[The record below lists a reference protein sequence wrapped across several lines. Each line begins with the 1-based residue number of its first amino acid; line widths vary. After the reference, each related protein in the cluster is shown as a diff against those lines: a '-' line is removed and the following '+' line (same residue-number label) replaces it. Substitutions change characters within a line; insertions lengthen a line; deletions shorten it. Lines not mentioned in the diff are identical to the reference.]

1 MLLNETPRT
10 PQAPERPAD
19 ADVPLLHVVDDEPSI
34 RLLFEHLGP
43 LAGASV
49 CTWGRAQDFL
59 DGAQLD
65 DGQRPIC
72 LVLDLYLPDRN
83 GLDVLREL
91 RARGCTIPAI
101 VISGMAAVS
110 QAVGALKLG
119 SIDFVEK
126 PFRKEEILAAIRRA
140 IDSARQHHQRL
151 LDQAS
156 LASRLADLT
165 PRERQV
171 MDLVVAGLPNKG
183 IASQLGISPKTIEV
197 HRANVMRKTGAD
209 SLAGLVKLVVATRGS
224 NSGSLLRTEPLMQPR

>member
-1 MLLNETPRT
+1 MLLNETTRAA
-10 PQAPERPAD
+10 QVPERPAD
-19 ADVPLLHVVDDEPSI
+19 ADTPLLHVVDDEPSI
-34 RLLFEHLGP
+34 RLLFERLGP
-43 LAGASV
+43 LTGATVRS
-49 CTWGRAQDFL
+49 WGKAQDFL
-59 DGAQLD
+59 DLAQLD
-65 DGQRPIC
+65 EDQRPVC
-72 LVLDLYLPDRN
+72 LVLDLNLPDRN

-91 RARGCTIPAI
+91 RARGSNIPAI

-110 QAVGALKLG
+110 HAVGALKLG

-126 PFRKEEILAAIRRA
+126 PFRKEEILVAIRRA
-140 IDSARQHHQRL
+140 IDGARQNHRRH

-156 LASRLADLT
+156 LASRLQDLT

-209 SLAGLVKLVVATRGS
+209 SLADLVKLAMAITAAC
-224 NSGSLLRTEPLMQPR
+224 